1 VSGRAPYAAQAI
13 HQRADSAGPHT
24 HNIPRSEGCHVH
36 FLTRTSGL
44 IFLTAAVLTII
55 LSIVDTAPEAV
66 DAGEQLRDGSN
77 PMPIATSV
85 KYRIGSEVIFDVFA
99 LAGFALVGWFLWTSE
114 IQQTWAVVITALL
127 LTVSITIR
135 VTPLVPMDV
144 ARHSPGLFFWGALV
158 VDDYYPSPLAA
169 GKEVR
174 HASTF
179 PTNRYNRL
187 GVTTRG
193 LSGGEPHPGETVV
206 LDFVKSPSLMGQFY
220 GRGGAQIIGRTV
232 GTRTI
237 LDWDHKKTIYPVPH
251 LVVLEVA
258 VVGARS
264 SGG

>member
-1 VSGRAPYAAQAI
+1 M
-13 HQRADSAGPHT
+13 
-24 HNIPRSEGCHVH
+24 H
-36 FLTRTSGL
+36 FLTRTCGV
-44 IFLTAAVLTII
+44 IFMAAAVLTII
-55 LSIVDTAPEAV
+55 LSIVDTAPEAM
-66 DAGEQLRDGSN
+66 DATEQLRDGSN

-99 LAGFALVGWFLWTSE
+99 LAGFALVGFFLWSSE
-114 IQQTWAVVITALL
+114 IQQTWAVVMTAVLL
-127 LTVSITIR
+127 AVSITIR
-135 VTPLVPMDV
+135 VTPLLPMDV

-179 PTNRYNRL
+179 PLNQSNRL

-193 LSGGEPHPGETVV
+193 LSGAEPHPSETVV
-206 LDFVKSPSLMGQFY
+206 LDFARSPSLMGQFY
-220 GRGGAQIIGRTV
+220 GRGGAQIIGRTA

-237 LDWDHKKTIYPVPH
+237 LDWDHKKAVYPVPH

-258 VVGARS
+258 PVGARS